1 MDRVLYLVN
10 GRAAIGTVDDV
21 MNAEVLS
28 QLYDMPIDVLRVKG
42 RIIVLSALGEVDG
55 DAHRHDV

>member
-1 MDRVLYLVN
+1 
-10 GRAAIGTVDDV
+10 
-21 MNAEVLS
+21 MNAQVLS

-42 RIIVLSALGEVDG
+42 RIVVLSALGEVDG